1 MNALHGTQ
9 RVHRR
14 TRRRFIWMFA
24 FGALLVMVDPADAQS
39 RGEGRH
45 SDAAITS
52 QIKESLARDAR
63 FRGSQ
68 LNVATR
74 NGVVVLTGSAGSP
87 AAQSAAENLARS
99 TAGVRAVIGGHS
111 ARPH

>member
-1 MNALHGTQ
+1 VNALQGMQRTQ
-9 RVHRR
+9 RRM
-14 TRRRFIWMFA
+14 RRRFIWMFA
-24 FGALLVMVDPADAQS
+24 LGALLVMVDPADAQS

-52 QIKESLARDAR
+52 HITQSLARDTR

-74 NGVVVLTGSAGSP
+74 NGVVVLTGSAGSLD
-87 AAQSAAENLARS
+87 AQRAAESLARS
-99 TAGVRAVIGGHS
+99 TAGVRAVVGGHS
-111 ARPH
+111 ARSH